1 MLPEGLLEII
11 VIGGHSTDNSL
22 EAAAVVSAE
31 VASTS
36 RDQREK
42 EEPQANA
49 ESCDDL
55 GFLRADD
62 RVRTGDLNLGKVALY
77 QLSYVRSGCTS

>member
-42 EEPQANA
+42 EEPQATA

-55 GFLRADD
+55 GFCLERTTGFEPATSTLARLRS
-62 RVRTGDLNLGKVALY
+62 TN
-77 QLSYVRSGCTS
+77 